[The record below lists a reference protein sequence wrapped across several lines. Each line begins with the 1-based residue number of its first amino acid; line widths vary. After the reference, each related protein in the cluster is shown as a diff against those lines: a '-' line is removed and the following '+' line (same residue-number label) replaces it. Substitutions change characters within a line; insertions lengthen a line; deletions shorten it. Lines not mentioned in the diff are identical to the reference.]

1 MKSYIR
7 ISLYSAMVLTLFLW
21 GCGPEPT
28 KTASQTAQTPEAKP
42 STPAPEPTIT
52 PAPVAP
58 APVAP
63 ARPAEAPKP
72 KKAPPK
78 PAVTTPPAPPKPVA
92 AAPAP
97 APAPPPPPPP
107 APEPTPAPVAAAPA
121 PPPIP
126 VVDTKEVTIP
136 SGKEIAVRMIDAVD
150 SSRNQVG
157 ETFHAS
163 LDSSILID
171 NQTVVPRGSDVYV
184 KLKEVTQAGQLKGR
198 SELKL
203 ELDRIFVGKKSYTV
217 ESNVYET
224 QGDSQGGKAARNAG
238 IGAAIGAAIGAIAG
252 GGKGAAI
259 GAGAGAGGGVAGTVL
274 MKNGQVRIE
283 PETRLVFT
291 LERPLEVTVGPNG
304 NSAEQN
310 NSGPARLNGPRDRD
324 SDPQPG
330 RTGLPGARRPRIR

>member
-7 ISLYSAMVLTLFLW
+7 ISLYSVMVLTLFLW
-21 GCGPEPT
+21 GCGPGSQPT
-28 KTASQTAQTPEAKP
+28 KTASQTTQTPEAKP
-42 STPAPEPTIT
+42 SEPAPL
-52 PAPVAP
+52 PALAPP

-72 KKAPPK
+72 KKAPAK
-78 PAVTTPPAPPKPVA
+78 PAVTPPPAPPKPVA

-97 APAPPPPPPP
+97 APPPPPTP
-107 APEPTPAPVAAAPA
+107 APEPPPAPVAAAPA

-136 SGKEIAVRMIDAVD
+136 TGKEIAVRMIDSVD
-150 SSRNQVG
+150 SSKNQVG

-163 LDSSILID
+163 LDSSIVID

-184 KLKEVTQAGQLKGR
+184 KLKQVTQAGELKGR
-198 SELKL
+198 SDLQL

-217 ESNVYET
+217 ESNVYEA
-224 QGDSQGGKAARNAG
+224 QGDSQGGKTARNAG

-291 LERPLEVTVGPNG
+291 LQRPLDVTVGPNG

-310 NSGPARLNGPRDRD
+310 NNSGPARLNGPRERD
-324 SDPQPG
+324 SSDPQTG